1 HGTRDAAYS
10 CRWEDV
16 AGTLRAG
23 LAADFV
29 VLDADP
35 FAAGPDALLT
45 ANIARTVV
53 GGRTVAGR

>member
-1 HGTRDAAYS
+1 M
-10 CRWEDV
+10 
-16 AGTLRAG
+16 RAG